1 MGSSAVSISLPE
13 LDRESGIPIYQ
24 QIERHFVDQIRRRHI
39 PSHTPVLGAVDLA
52 EQLGISHLTVRQSY
66 KRLVEQGL
74 LYSIRGKGTFV
85 AERQARK
92 VLGVAVSAEFI
103 RSSRNSGV
111 YAAVAQTLHRLA
123 TEHGYALKMI
133 VCTTPYAR
141 QVHGELDEMDRAA
154 LEEARLYGLF
164 VSGMALPDSVVEEL
178 ADRGVWMVSVPSDDT
193 RAIEHKVVVDRAGM
207 LSLPV
212 QYAQSKGVQRPG
224 VIYLDLED
232 RPDRKKKI
240 LTVFAEHGYELN
252 PAHVVGVSRTSAFGG
267 QLAADHLIRG
277 YRKMD
282 ALICYDD
289 LLAQGVCA
297 ACIKHGV
304 NVPDDLLVIAHANK
318 EITPPYLVPAARI
331 SVDVMR
337 MARLAFDKL
346 ICLIERKDSSH
357 IPSSVEPTLIPER
370 APVYVGEEIAL
381 NLV

>member
-1 MGSSAVSISLPE
+1 MEIAATSISLPM
-13 LDRESGIPIYQ
+13 LDRESGAPIYQ
-24 QIERHFVDQIRRRHI
+24 QIERHFVDQIRSRRI

-85 AERQARK
+85 AERRSRK

-111 YAAVAQTLHRLA
+111 YAAVAQTLHHLA
-123 TEHGYALKMI
+123 GEHGYALKTI
-133 VCTTPYAR
+133 VCTTPYAK
-141 QVHGELDEMDRAA
+141 QVHGELDEMDRMA

-164 VSGMALPDSVVEEL
+164 VSGMALPESMVGEL
-178 ADRGVWMVSVPSDDT
+178 ADRGVRMVSVPSDDT
-193 RAIEHKVVVDRAGM
+193 LSIEHKVVVDRAGI

-212 QYAQSKGVQRPG
+212 QYAHTKGVERPA

-240 LTVFAEHGYELN
+240 LSVFAEYGYELN
-252 PAHVVGVSRTSAFGG
+252 PAHVVGVSRAAAVGG

-277 YRKMD
+277 YRNMD

-297 ACIKHGV
+297 ACVKHGV
-304 NVPDDLLVIAHANK
+304 NVPDDLLVIAHTNK
-318 EITPPYLVPAARI
+318 EITPPYLVPVARV
-331 SVDVMR
+331 SVDIMR
-337 MARLAFDKL
+337 MARLAFEKM
-346 ICLIERKDSSH
+346 ICLIERKDDSH
-357 IPSSVEPTLIPER
+357 IPSAVEPTLIPER
-370 APVYVGEEIAL
+370 APAYMGEEIAL

>member
-1 MGSSAVSISLPE
+1 
-13 LDRESGIPIYQ
+13 
-24 QIERHFVDQIRRRHI
+24 
-39 PSHTPVLGAVDLA
+39 
-52 EQLGISHLTVRQSY
+52 
-66 KRLVEQGL
+66 VEQGL

-85 AERQARK
+85 AERRARK

-103 RSSRNSGV
+103 RSSRSSGV

-133 VCTTPYAR
+133 VCTTPYVR
-141 QVHGELDEMDRAA
+141 QVHGELDDMDRAA
-154 LEEARLYGLF
+154 LEEAHMYGLF
-164 VSGMALPDSVVEEL
+164 VSGMALPDSIVEEL
-178 ADRGVWMVSVPSDDT
+178 AERGVRMVSLPSDDT
-193 RAIEHKVVVDRAGM
+193 RAIDNKVVVDRSSM

-212 QYAQSKGVQRPG
+212 QYAHSRGVARPG

-232 RPDRKKKI
+232 RPDRKKRI
-240 LTVFAEHGYELN
+240 LSVFAEYGYDLN
-252 PAHVVGVSRTSAFGG
+252 PAHVVGVSRASAFGG

-277 YRKMD
+277 YRNMD